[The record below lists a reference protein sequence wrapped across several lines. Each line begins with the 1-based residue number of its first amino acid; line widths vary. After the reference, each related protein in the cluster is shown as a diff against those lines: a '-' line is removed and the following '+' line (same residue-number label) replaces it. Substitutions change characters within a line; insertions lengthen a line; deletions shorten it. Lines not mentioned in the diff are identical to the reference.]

1 VSKRHWM
8 DNTIAVLGWILA
20 TLLGLWLFISVRS
33 GLLGTAN
40 LVYVKDSIRRA
51 RQLKLF
57 DKILSLA
64 GASLWIAFVA
74 ISEVYFRKA
83 ADHRDLLW
91 RVAIVVGPELL
102 LITITQISLLAL
114 QAFPASAGERWLAI
128 GIGSLLGTGCLVAAH
143 KLKSRRLSA

>member
-1 VSKRHWM
+1 MSKRHWM

-33 GLLGTAN
+33 SLLGTAN

-51 RQLKLF
+51 WQLKLF
-57 DKILSLA
+57 DKIFALV

-91 RVAIVVGPELL
+91 RVAIVVGSELL

-114 QAFPASAGERWLAI
+114 QAFPASAGERWLTI
-128 GIGSLLGTGCLVAAH
+128 GIESLLGTGCLIAAH
-143 KLKSRRLSA
+143 LLKSHRSSA